1 MVDDNKEANDTQ
13 TIKRDNKGRLLP
25 GSKLVSLRKEARGGP
40 TKKTG
45 TLLRECI
52 SERKPELIEKAIDLA
67 LYAKDERVRAD
78 ATFKLL
84 AYVEGAPPSKTDI
97 TLRRG
102 VDEVTPGELAELTQ
116 RLELALANQC
126 RLLSPPAS
134 VEENHAL
141 QRQEQGQELASMA
154 YEGEAVEAK
163 G

>member
-1 MVDDNKEANDTQ
+1 MVEDNEVANDTQ

-25 GSKLVSLRKEARGGP
+25 GSKLVALRKEAKGGP
-40 TKKTG
+40 TKKKG

-102 VDEVTPGELAELTQ
+102 ADEVTPEQIEEMA
-116 RLELALANQC
+116 RLLEAALAGQ
-126 RLLSPPAS
+126 RQLLSPTDS
-134 VEENHAL
+134 VEEDAV
-141 QRQEQGQELASMA
+141 QE
-154 YEGEAVEAK
+154 
-163 G
+163 